1 MSAMAFDWDFILFI
15 AGAVMTL
22 AILSYLLSD
31 NVLYRWALALL
42 VGAGTGF
49 AFGAAMHFLFTWVME
64 GWQQHDLVGQIIY
77 GVPVLLGVLLLF
89 KSVPRLS
96 VLGNLSM
103 GLLLGVGAAVA
114 FSGALLGTM
123 LPQVLALSTFP
134 VGGGWEVWGNAALIL
149 VGTLAAL
156 FVFSPIAERDPME
169 DRPRPLVVWLRRIG
183 RGFIAVA
190 LAVAFAGA
198 LTTALTLMVD
208 RLWALAD
215 FFSKLL
221 VLLGG

>member
-1 MSAMAFDWDFILFI
+1 MSAISFEWDFILFV
-15 AGAVMTL
+15 AGAVVTL

-42 VGAGTGF
+42 VGTGTGF
-49 AFGAAMHFLFTWVME
+49 AFGAALHFLFDWVMT
-64 GWQQHDLVGQIIY
+64 GLHQRDLVDQLVY
-77 GVPVLLGVLLLF
+77 GLPVLLGALLLF
-89 KSVPRLS
+89 KGVPRLS

-114 FSGALLGTM
+114 LSGALLGTL
-123 LPQVLALSTFP
+123 LPQVSAVSAFP
-134 VGGGWEVWGNAALIL
+134 DGGARAWGEAALIL
-149 VGTLAAL
+149 LGTLTSL
-156 FVFSPIAERDPME
+156 FVFSPIAERDPVE
-169 DRPRPLVVWLRRIG
+169 ERPRPLIVWLRRIG

-208 RLWALAD
+208 RLWALAT
-215 FFSKLL
+215 FFSKLI

>member
-1 MSAMAFDWDFILFI
+1 MSAMTFDWDLVLFI
-15 AGAVMTL
+15 AGAIVTL
-22 AILSYLLSD
+22 AIFSYLLSD

-49 AFGAAMHFLFTWVME
+49 AFGAAMHFLANWVME
-64 GWQQHDLVGQIIY
+64 GWRQHDLVGQIIY
-77 GVPVLLGVLLLF
+77 GVPLLLGVLLLF

-96 VLGNLSM
+96 VLGNASM

-114 FSGALLGTM
+114 LSGALLGTM
-123 LPQVLALSTFP
+123 LPQVFALSTLP
-134 VGGGWEVWGNAALIL
+134 LQGGNRALAEAVLIL
-149 VGTLAAL
+149 VGTLTSL
-156 FVFSPIAERDPME
+156 FVFSPLAERDPVE
-169 DRPRPLVVWLRRIG
+169 DRPRLAIVWLRRIG

-198 LTTALTLMVD
+198 LTTALTLMVE

-215 FFSKLL
+215 FFTKMT